1 MAAMPPPEPPEQT
14 HTALPL
20 RDGPAE
26 KRPYLLVLSGP
37 QFGEL
42 FALAPGREL
51 VLGRRADADLQLFD
65 DGVSRRH
72 ATLTLLE
79 AEARLI
85 DLGSANGT
93 FVDGRRITEAVL
105 RDGARFQLGAHTTI
119 KFVWS
124 DDAEAGY
131 QRKLAQGALHEPLT
145 GLYNRRHFLERLT
158 AELAAAQRHGRAL
171 SLLLID
177 LDHFR
182 RVNDRYGH
190 LAGDEALRA
199 VAFVLQGAVRKE
211 DVVARFGGEEFVVLA
226 RETALTGAKTLAERI
241 RRAVERAPIR
251 FGEELL
257 AITVSVGVT
266 VSVGLTRFEPGRTE
280 QQLLAAADRALLRA
294 KQNGRNTVVA
304 APAVGS

>member
-14 HTALPL
+14 RTDLPL

-93 FVDGRRITEAVL
+93 FVDGRRIAEAVL
-105 RDGARFQLGAHTTI
+105 RDGGRFQLGAHTTI

>member
-1 MAAMPPPEPPEQT
+1 MAAMPPPEAPEQT
-14 HTALPL
+14 LTTLPR
-20 RDGPAE
+20 RDGPGE

-42 FALAPGREL
+42 FELSPGREV

-72 ATLTLLE
+72 AALTLLE
-79 AEARLI
+79 AQARLA

-93 FVDGRRITEAVL
+93 FVDGQRITEAVL

-119 KFVWS
+119 KFAWS
-124 DDAEAGY
+124 DDAEAGD

-145 GLYNRRHFLERLT
+145 GLYNRRHFMERLA
-158 AELAAAQRHGRAL
+158 AELAASQRHGRAL
-171 SLLLID
+171 SLLLLD

-182 RVNDRYGH
+182 RTNERYGH

-199 VAFVLQGAVRKE
+199 VAFALQGAVRKE
-211 DVVARFGGEEFVVLA
+211 DVVARFGGEEFVVLL
-226 RETALTGAKTLAERI
+226 RETPLTGAKTLAERI
-241 RRAVERAPIR
+241 RRAVERTPIR
-251 FGEELL
+251 FEEQSLS
-257 AITVSVGVT
+257 ITVSVGVT
-266 VSVGLTRFEPGRTE
+266 VSMGLTRFEPGRTE
-280 QQLLAAADRALLRA
+280 QQLLAAAERALLRA

>member
-14 HTALPL
+14 RTSLPL
-20 RDGPAE
+20 RDAPAE

-37 QFGEL
+37 QFGDVFE
-42 FALAPGREL
+42 LAPGREL
-51 VLGRRADADLQLFD
+51 VLGRHADADLQLFD

-79 AEARLI
+79 EEARLI

-93 FVDGRRITEAVL
+93 FVDGQRVVEAVL
-105 RDGARFQLGAHTTI
+105 RGRARFQLGAHTTLE
-119 KFVWS
+119 FVWT
-124 DDAEAGY
+124 DDGGAGY

-145 GLYNRRHFLERLT
+145 GLYNRRHFMERLT
-158 AELAAAQRHGRAL
+158 AELAAAQRHGRPL
-171 SLLLID
+171 SLLL
-177 LDHFR
+177 LDVDHLR

-257 AITVSVGVT
+257 SITVSVGVT
-266 VSVGLTRFEPGRTE
+266 VSVGLTRFEPGRNE
-280 QQLLAAADRALLRA
+280 QQLLATADRALLRA